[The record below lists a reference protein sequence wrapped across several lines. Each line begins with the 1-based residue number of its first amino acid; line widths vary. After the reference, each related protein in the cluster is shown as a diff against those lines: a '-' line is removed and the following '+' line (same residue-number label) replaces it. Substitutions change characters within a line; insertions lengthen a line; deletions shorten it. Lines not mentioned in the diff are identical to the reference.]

1 VSGLV
6 RFIFSA
12 GGILAIAATCA
23 VWLLLRPRS
32 RRPARVLAAAAA
44 GYLVVSVPALP
55 AAMDNW
61 LAAGFD
67 RFEAGEV
74 SDRRAAIVVL
84 GSGGATVVDWAGNRF
99 ATVDVEAA
107 ARVLEAARIFRMMPA
122 ATVISSGGNSGPLDH
137 RTPTGESMRLALL
150 ELGIPAAQVLVET
163 ESRNTR
169 DEAVVIA
176 RIVQERQIEQV
187 ILVTSRV
194 HMRRALGAFRA
205 VGIDAIP
212 AGARDPLGDLRPV
225 EQWLPG
231 DRGLWYSGRVA
242 HELLGLVYYRA
253 RGWLRT

>member
-1 VSGLV
+1 VSGLI

-12 GGILAIAATCA
+12 GGILAVAATCA

-32 RRPARVLAAAAA
+32 RRPARVLATAAA
-44 GYLVVSVPALP
+44 GYLIVSIPALP
-55 AAMDNW
+55 AVMDNW
-61 LAAGFD
+61 LASGFD
-67 RFEAGEV
+67 RFEPGELP
-74 SDRRAAIVVL
+74 DRRTAIVVL
-84 GSGGATVVDWAGNRF
+84 GSGGATVVDWAGNRY

-107 ARVLEAARIFRMMPA
+107 ARVLEAARIFRLMPD
-122 ATVISSGGNSGPLDH
+122 ATVVSSGGNSSASDH
-137 RTPTGESMRLALL
+137 RTPTGESMRAALL
-150 ELGIPAAQVLVET
+150 GLGVPAAQVLVET

-176 RIVQERQIEQV
+176 RIVQERQFEQV

-225 EQWLPG
+225 DLWLPG

-242 HELLGLVYYRA
+242 HELLGLVYYRV
-253 RGWLRT
+253 RGWLRS